1 MKRFGV
7 AVLSTLVLFSAF
19 ASLAGAQPGD
29 IKVIINGVTQQYTQ
43 SPVVSQNTT
52 LVPLRGVF
60 ESLGAK
66 VDWDSKAKKVTASK
80 NDDTLTLNVGSK
92 LAYKNSNPVQLDA
105 ATQIQK
111 GQVLVP
117 LRFVSQ
123 SLGAK
128 VNWDQATRTVTISNQ
143 ANGNT
148 TTVDQ
153 TNSLSSKPLTA
164 PVTKVTY
171 DTYYNDSLTYDDAV
185 KLAIADSTSVKTA
198 ATNIDQAG
206 KIMKEAGKDINF
218 VPAEAGDE
226 GQDKAF
232 KGYAQTN
239 LNYEAAK
246 KNLDMTKEGIEYN
259 VKDLYNKLLQKQ
271 NAVKLA
277 ALNIEDA
284 ERKLKVA
291 QIKRDNQM
299 SSDYEVTQATNQL
312 TQNQAALEK
321 AKKDLDSAYVSLN
334 QVIGY
339 KPEQRYELKDKP
351 VYSEFKD
358 NVETKVSQ
366 VLTSSTA
373 IWLSEQKVDLAELS
387 LKLYNFNTPGNTPY
401 EAEQLNVEKA
411 QYATEGTKRQL
422 EEAVR
427 TIYNNIKALE
437 SQYSQIQAGLVS
449 ARSAADM
456 AKKQFD
462 VGLATELQVY
472 EANLKVTTAEQQAED
487 IVSSIDTLKLAF
499 NKPWAMQ
506 GSAGASAQ

>member
-7 AVLSTLVLFSAF
+7 AVLSTLVLSSAF
-19 ASLAGAQPGD
+19 ANLAGAQSGD

-80 NDDTLTLNVGSK
+80 NEDTLTLNVDSK
-92 LAYKNSNPVQLDA
+92 LAYKNSAPVQLDA

-111 GQVLVP
+111 GQVFVP

-128 VNWDQATRTVTISNQ
+128 VNWDQTTRTVTISNQ
-143 ANGNT
+143 ANGST
-148 TTVDQ
+148 TGDQ
-153 TNSLSSKPLTA
+153 TNSLSSKPFVA

-171 DTYYNDSLTYDDAV
+171 DTYYDDSLTYDDAV
-185 KLAIADSTSVKTA
+185 KLAIADSTSVKSGETS
-198 ATNIDQAG
+198 IDQAG
-206 KIMKEAGKDINF
+206 KILKEAGKNIDF
-218 VPAEAGDE
+218 VPAEAGAE

-239 LNYEAAK
+239 LNYETTK
-246 KNLDMTKEGIEYN
+246 KNLEMTKEGIEYN

-284 ERKLKVA
+284 ERKLKVV
-291 QIKRDNQM
+291 QIKRDNQL

-321 AKKDLDSAYVSLN
+321 AKKELDSAYVSLN
-334 QVIGY
+334 QAIGY

-373 IWLSEQKVDLAELS
+373 IWLSEQQVDLAELS
-387 LKLYNFNTPGNTPY
+387 LKLYNFSTPGDTPY
-401 EAEQLNVEKA
+401 EAQQLDVEKA
-411 QYATEGTKRQL
+411 QYATEGTKKQL
-422 EEAVR
+422 EGLVR
-427 TIYNNIKALE
+427 SIYNNIKGLE
-437 SQYSQIQAGLVS
+437 SQYSQIQASLVS

-487 IVSSIDTLKLAF
+487 LVTSIDTLKMAYS
-499 NKPWAMQ
+499 KPWVLQ
-506 GSAGASAQ
+506 GASS

>member
-7 AVLSTLVLFSAF
+7 ALLSTLALTSAF
-19 ASLAGAQPGD
+19 ANLAGAQSGD

-43 SPVVSQNTT
+43 SPLISQNTT

-60 ESLGAK
+60 ESLGAQ
-66 VDWDSKAKKVTASK
+66 VGWDSKAKKVTASK
-80 NDDTLTLNVGSK
+80 NGDTLTLNVGSK
-92 LAYKNSNPVQLDA
+92 LAYKNSAPVQLDV

-111 GQVLVP
+111 GQVFVP

-128 VNWDQATRTVTISNQ
+128 VDWNQTARTVTISNQ
-143 ANGNT
+143 ANGST
-148 TTVDQ
+148 ADQ
-153 TNSLSSKPLTA
+153 TNSLSSKPLAA

-171 DTYYNDSLTYDDAV
+171 DTYYSDSLTYNDAV
-185 KLAIADSTSVKTA
+185 KLAIADSTAVKTGEV
-198 ATNIDQAG
+198 NIDQAG
-206 KIMKEAGKDINF
+206 KIMKETGKNIDF
-218 VPAEAGDE
+218 VPAEAGVE
-226 GQDKAF
+226 AQDKAF

-246 KNLDMTKEGIEYN
+246 KSLEMTKESIEYN

-284 ERKLKVA
+284 ERKLKVV

-312 TQNQAALEK
+312 TQNQAALDK

-358 NVETKVSQ
+358 DVETTVSQ

-373 IWLSEQKVDLAELS
+373 IWLKEQQVDLAELS
-387 LKLYNFNTPGNTPY
+387 LKLYNFNTQGNTPY
-401 EAEQLNVEKA
+401 EAEQLNVDKA
-411 QYATEGTKRQL
+411 QYATESTKRTL

-427 TIYNNIKALE
+427 TIYNSIKSLE
-437 SQYSQIQAGLVS
+437 SQYTQIQAGLVS

-462 VGLATELQVY
+462 VGLATELQVQ

-487 IVSSIDTLKLAF
+487 LLASIDTYKFAYK
-499 NKPWAMQ
+499 KPWVLQ
-506 GSAGASAQ
+506 GAASGASQ

>member
-7 AVLSTLVLFSAF
+7 ALLSTLVLTSAF
-19 ASLAGAQPGD
+19 ANLAGAQSGD

-43 SPVVSQNTT
+43 SPIVSQNTT

-60 ESLGAK
+60 ESLGAQ
-66 VDWDSKAKKVTASK
+66 VEWDSKAKKVIASK
-80 NDDTLTLNVGSK
+80 NDDTLTLNIGSK

-128 VNWDQATRTVTISNQ
+128 VNWGQATRTVTISNQ
-143 ANGNT
+143 ANGSAT
-148 TTVDQ
+148 D
-153 TNSLSSKPLTA
+153 TNSLSSKPLIA

-171 DTYYNDSLTYDDAV
+171 DTYYNDSLAYDDAV
-185 KLAIADSTSVKTA
+185 KLAIADSTSVKTGEVS
-198 ATNIDQAG
+198 IDQAG
-206 KIMKEAGKDINF
+206 KIMKETGKNIDF

-226 GQDKAF
+226 AQDKAF

-246 KNLDMTKEGIEYN
+246 KNLEMTKESIEYN

-312 TQNQAALEK
+312 TQNQAALDK

-334 QVIGY
+334 QLIGY

-387 LKLYNFNTPGNTPY
+387 LKLYNFSTPGNTPY

>member
-1 MKRFGV
+1 M
-7 AVLSTLVLFSAF
+7 
-19 ASLAGAQPGD
+19 
-29 IKVIINGVTQQYTQ
+29 
-43 SPVVSQNTT
+43 
-52 LVPLRGVF
+52 
-60 ESLGAK
+60 
-66 VDWDSKAKKVTASK
+66 
-80 NDDTLTLNVGSK
+80 
-92 LAYKNSNPVQLDA
+92 
-105 ATQIQK
+105 
-111 GQVLVP
+111 
-117 LRFVSQ
+117 
-123 SLGAK
+123 
-128 VNWDQATRTVTISNQ
+128 
-143 ANGNT
+143 
-148 TTVDQ
+148 
-153 TNSLSSKPLTA
+153 
-164 PVTKVTY
+164 
-171 DTYYNDSLTYDDAV
+171 TYDDAV
-185 KLAIADSTSVKTA
+185 KLAIADSTSVKTGEV
-198 ATNIDQAG
+198 NIDQAG
-206 KIMKEAGKDINF
+206 KIMKETGKNIDF
-218 VPAEAGDE
+218 VPAEAGNE
-226 GQDKAF
+226 AQDKAY

-239 LNYEAAK
+239 LNYEATK
-246 KNLDMTKEGIEYN
+246 KSLEMTKEGIEYN

-487 IVSSIDTLKLAF
+487 IVTNIDTLKLAF

-506 GSAGASAQ
+506 GSSGASAQ

>member
-7 AVLSTLVLFSAF
+7 ALLSTLVLTSAF
-19 ASLAGAQPGD
+19 TNLAGAQSGD

-43 SPVVSQNTT
+43 SPIVSQNTT

-60 ESLGAK
+60 ESLGAQ
-66 VDWDSKAKKVTASK
+66 VEWDSKAKKVIASK
-80 NDDTLTLNVGSK
+80 NDDTLTLNIGSK

-143 ANGNT
+143 ANGSAT
-148 TTVDQ
+148 D

-171 DTYYNDSLTYDDAV
+171 DTYYNDSLAYDDAV
-185 KLAIADSTSVKTA
+185 KLAIADSTSVKTGEVS
-198 ATNIDQAG
+198 IDQAG
-206 KIMKEAGKDINF
+206 KIMKETGKNIDF

-226 GQDKAF
+226 AQDKAF

-246 KNLDMTKEGIEYN
+246 KNLEMTKESIEYN

-312 TQNQAALEK
+312 TQNQAALDK

-334 QVIGY
+334 QLIGY

-387 LKLYNFNTPGNTPY
+387 LKLYNFSTPGNTPY

>member
-1 MKRFGV
+1 MKRFAV
-7 AVLSTLVLFSAF
+7 AVLSTMVLTSTF
-19 ASLAGAQPGD
+19 ANLAGAQSGD

-43 SPVVSQNTT
+43 PPVVSQNTT

-66 VDWDSKAKKVTASK
+66 VEWDSKAKKVTASK
-80 NDDTLTLNVGSK
+80 NDDTLTLNIGSK
-92 LAYKNSNPVQLDA
+92 LAYKNSKPVQLDA

-117 LRFVSQ
+117 LRFVSK

-128 VNWDQATRTVTISNQ
+128 VNWNQTSRTVTISNQ
-143 ANGNT
+143 ANDST
-148 TTVDQ
+148 PDI
-153 TNSLSSKPLTA
+153 NSLSSKPLAT

-171 DTYYNDSLTYDDAV
+171 DTYYNDSLTYEDAV
-185 KLAIADSTSVKTA
+185 KLAIADSTSVKTGEVS
-198 ATNIDQAG
+198 IDQTG
-206 KIMKEAGKDINF
+206 KIMKETGKNIDF

-226 GQDKAF
+226 AQDKAF

-246 KNLDMTKEGIEYN
+246 KNLEMTKEGIEYN

-277 ALNIEDA
+277 VLNIEDA

-312 TQNQAALEK
+312 TQNQAALDK

-334 QVIGY
+334 QLIGY

-387 LKLYNFNTPGNTPY
+387 LKLYNFSTPGNTPY

>member
-1 MKRFGV
+1 MKRFAV
-7 AVLSTLVLFSAF
+7 VVLSTLVLTSTF
-19 ASLAGAQPGD
+19 ANLAGAQSGD

-43 SPVVSQNTT
+43 PPVVSQNTT

-60 ESLGAK
+60 ESLGAQ
-66 VDWDSKAKKVTASK
+66 VEWDSKAKKVTASK
-80 NDDTLTLNVGSK
+80 NDDTLTLNNGSK
-92 LAYKNSNPVQLDA
+92 LAYKNSKPVQLDA

-128 VNWDQATRTVTISNQ
+128 VIWDQNSRTVTISNQ
-143 ANGNT
+143 ANGGTNE
-148 TTVDQ
+148 
-153 TNSLSSKPLTA
+153 TNSLSSKPLAA

-198 ATNIDQAG
+198 ETTIDQTG

-218 VPAEAGDE
+218 IPAEAGNE
-226 GQDKAF
+226 AQDKAF

-246 KNLDMTKEGIEYN
+246 KNLEMTKEGIEYN

-299 SSDYEVTQATNQL
+299 SSDYEVTQASNQL

-321 AKKDLDSAYVSLN
+321 AKKELDSAYVSLN

-387 LKLYNFNTPGNTPY
+387 LKLYNFNTPGNVPY

-487 IVSSIDTLKLAF
+487 IVTSIDTLKMAYG
-499 NKPWAMQ
+499 KPWVLQ
-506 GSAGASAQ
+506 GAASGAQ

>member
-1 MKRFGV
+1 MKRFG
-7 AVLSTLVLFSAF
+7 AALLSTLVLTSAF
-19 ASLAGAQPGD
+19 ANLAGAQSGD

-43 SPVVSQNTT
+43 SPVFSQNTT

-60 ESLGAK
+60 ESLGAQ
-66 VDWDSKAKKVTASK
+66 VEWDSKAKKVTASK
-80 NDDTLTLNVGSK
+80 NDDTLTLNIGSK

-128 VNWDQATRTVTISNQ
+128 VNWDQRTRTVTISNQ
-143 ANGNT
+143 ANGST
-148 TTVDQ
+148 TDA
-153 TNSLSSKPLTA
+153 NSLSSKPLAA

-171 DTYYNDSLTYDDAV
+171 DTYYNDSLTYVDAV

-198 ATNIDQAG
+198 ETTIDQTG
-206 KIMKEAGKDINF
+206 KIMKEAGKNIDF

-299 SSDYEVTQATNQL
+299 SSDYEVTQATNQV

-387 LKLYNFNTPGNTPY
+387 LKLYNFSTPGNTPY

-449 ARSAADM
+449 AKSAADM

>member
-7 AVLSTLVLFSAF
+7 AVLSTLVLSSAF

-128 VNWDQATRTVTISNQ
+128 VNWEQATRTVTISNQ
-143 ANGNT
+143 ANSST
-148 TTVDQ
+148 TDDQ
-153 TNSLSSKPLTA
+153 TNSLSSKPLAT
-164 PVTKVTY
+164 PVTQVTY
-171 DTYYNDSLTYDDAV
+171 DTYYNDSLTYNDAV
-185 KLAIADSTSVKTA
+185 KLAVADSTSVKTA

-226 GQDKAF
+226 AQDKAF

-246 KNLDMTKEGIEYN
+246 KNLDMTKESIEYN

-321 AKKDLDSAYVSLN
+321 AKK
-334 QVIGY
+334 I
-339 KPEQRYELKDKP
+339 
-351 VYSEFKD
+351 
-358 NVETKVSQ
+358 
-366 VLTSSTA
+366 
-373 IWLSEQKVDLAELS
+373 
-387 LKLYNFNTPGNTPY
+387 
-401 EAEQLNVEKA
+401 
-411 QYATEGTKRQL
+411 
-422 EEAVR
+422 
-427 TIYNNIKALE
+427 
-437 SQYSQIQAGLVS
+437 
-449 ARSAADM
+449 
-456 AKKQFD
+456 
-462 VGLATELQVY
+462 
-472 EANLKVTTAEQQAED
+472 
-487 IVSSIDTLKLAF
+487 
-499 NKPWAMQ
+499 
-506 GSAGASAQ
+506 

>member
-7 AVLSTLVLFSAF
+7 ALLSTLVLTSAF
-19 ASLAGAQPGD
+19 ANLAGAQSGD

-43 SPVVSQNTT
+43 SPIVSQNTT

-60 ESLGAK
+60 ESLGAQ
-66 VDWDSKAKKVTASK
+66 VEWDSKAKKVIASK
-80 NDDTLTLNVGSK
+80 NDDTLTLNIGSK

-143 ANGNT
+143 ANGSAT
-148 TTVDQ
+148 D

-185 KLAIADSTSVKTA
+185 KLAIADSTSVKTGEVS
-198 ATNIDQAG
+198 IDQAG
-206 KIMKEAGKDINF
+206 KIMKETGKNIDF

-226 GQDKAF
+226 AQDKAF

-246 KNLDMTKEGIEYN
+246 KNLEMTKESIEYN

-312 TQNQAALEK
+312 TQNQAALDK

-334 QVIGY
+334 QLIGY

-387 LKLYNFNTPGNTPY
+387 LKLYNFSTPGNTPY

>member
-7 AVLSTLVLFSAF
+7 ALLSTLVLSSAF
-19 ASLAGAQPGD
+19 ANLAGAQSGD

-43 SPVVSQNTT
+43 SPIVSQNTT

-60 ESLGAK
+60 ESLGAQ
-66 VDWDSKAKKVTASK
+66 VEWDSKAKKVTASK
-80 NDDTLTLNVGSK
+80 NDDTLTLNIGSK
-92 LAYKNSNPVQLDA
+92 LAYKNSKPVQLDA

-128 VNWDQATRTVTISNQ
+128 VNWDQTTRTVTISNQ
-143 ANGNT
+143 GSGSAT
-148 TTVDQ
+148 D
-153 TNSLSSKPLTA
+153 TNSLSSKPLAA

-185 KLAIADSTSVKTA
+185 KLAIADSTSVKTGEVS
-198 ATNIDQAG
+198 IDQAG
-206 KIMKEAGKDINF
+206 KILKETGKNIDF
-218 VPAEAGDE
+218 VPAEAGNE
-226 GQDKAF
+226 GQDKAY

-239 LNYEAAK
+239 LNYEATK
-246 KNLDMTKEGIEYN
+246 KNLEMTKESIEYN

-312 TQNQAALEK
+312 TQNQAALDK

-334 QVIGY
+334 QLIGY

-387 LKLYNFNTPGNTPY
+387 LKLYNFSTPGNTPY

>member
-7 AVLSTLVLFSAF
+7 AVLSTLVLSSAF
-19 ASLAGAQPGD
+19 ANLAGAEAGD

-43 SPVVSQNTT
+43 APVVSQNTT

-60 ESLGAK
+60 ESLGAQ

-80 NDDTLTLNVGSK
+80 NEDTLTLNVGSK
-92 LAYKNSNPVQLDA
+92 LAYKNSAPVQLDA

-128 VNWDQATRTVTISNQ
+128 VNWDKTTRTVTISNQ
-143 ANGNT
+143 VDGST
-148 TTVDQ
+148 TGE
-153 TNSLSSKPLTA
+153 TNSLSSKPFTA

-185 KLAIADSTSVKTA
+185 KLAVADSTSVKTA
-198 ATNIDQAG
+198 ETNIDQSG
-206 KIMKEAGKDINF
+206 KIMKETGKNIDF

-246 KNLDMTKEGIEYN
+246 KNLDMTKEGIQYN

-284 ERKLKVA
+284 DRKLKVA

-299 SSDYEVTQATNQL
+299 SSDYEVTQATNQV

-321 AKKDLDSAYVSLN
+321 AKKDLDSAYISLN
-334 QVIGY
+334 QAIGY

-373 IWLSEQKVDLAELS
+373 IWLSEQQVDLAELS
-387 LKLYNFNTPGNTPY
+387 LKLYNFNTSGNTPY

-411 QYATEGTKRQL
+411 QYATEGTKKQL
-422 EEAVR
+422 EGLVR
-427 TIYNNIKALE
+427 SIYNNIKGLE

-449 ARSAADM
+449 ARSAADI

-487 IVSSIDTLKLAF
+487 LVTSIDTLKLAYD
-499 NKPWAMQ
+499 KPWAMQ
-506 GSAGASAQ
+506 GASSGASQ

>member
-7 AVLSTLVLFSAF
+7 ALLSTLVLTSAF
-19 ASLAGAQPGD
+19 ANLAGAQSGD

-43 SPVVSQNTT
+43 SPIVSQNTT

-60 ESLGAK
+60 ESLGAQ
-66 VDWDSKAKKVTASK
+66 VEWDSKAKKVTASK
-80 NDDTLTLNVGSK
+80 NDDTLTLNIGSK

-128 VNWDQATRTVTISNQ
+128 VNWDQRTRTVTISNQ
-143 ANGNT
+143 ANGST
-148 TTVDQ
+148 TDA
-153 TNSLSSKPLTA
+153 NSLSSKPLAA

-171 DTYYNDSLTYDDAV
+171 DTYYNDSLAYDDAV
-185 KLAIADSTSVKTA
+185 KLAIADSTSVKTGEVS
-198 ATNIDQAG
+198 IDQAG
-206 KIMKEAGKDINF
+206 KIMKETGKNIDF

-226 GQDKAF
+226 AQDKAF

-246 KNLDMTKEGIEYN
+246 KNLEMTKESIEYN

-312 TQNQAALEK
+312 TQNQAALDK

-334 QVIGY
+334 QLIGY

-387 LKLYNFNTPGNTPY
+387 LKLYNFSTPGNTPY

>member
-7 AVLSTLVLFSAF
+7 AVLSTLVLSSAF

-80 NDDTLTLNVGSK
+80 NEDTLALNVGSK

-128 VNWDQATRTVTISNQ
+128 VNWDQSTRTITISNQ
-143 ANGNT
+143 ADGST
-148 TTVDQ
+148 AGEA
-153 TNSLSSKPLTA
+153 NSLSSKPLAA
-164 PVTKVTY
+164 PVTNVTY

-185 KLAIADSTSVKTA
+185 KLAITDSTSVKTGEVS
-198 ATNIDQAG
+198 IDQAG
-206 KIMKEAGKDINF
+206 KILKETGKNIDF
-218 VPAEAGDE
+218 VPAEAGYE
-226 GQDKAF
+226 GQDKAY

-239 LNYEAAK
+239 LNYEATK
-246 KNLDMTKEGIEYN
+246 KNLEMTKESIEYN

-387 LKLYNFNTPGNTPY
+387 LKLYNFSTPGNTPY

-487 IVSSIDTLKLAF
+487 IVTNIDTLKLAF
-499 NKPWAMQ
+499 DKPWAMQ
-506 GSAGASAQ
+506 GSSGASAQ

>member
-7 AVLSTLVLFSAF
+7 ALLSTLVLTSAF
-19 ASLAGAQPGD
+19 ANLAGAQSGD

-43 SPVVSQNTT
+43 SPIVSQNTT

-60 ESLGAK
+60 ESLGAQ
-66 VDWDSKAKKVTASK
+66 VEWDSKAKKVIASK
-80 NDDTLTLNVGSK
+80 NDDTLTLNIGSK

-143 ANGNT
+143 ANGSAT
-148 TTVDQ
+148 D

-171 DTYYNDSLTYDDAV
+171 DTYYNDSLAYDDAV
-185 KLAIADSTSVKTA
+185 KLAIADSTSVKTGEVS
-198 ATNIDQAG
+198 IDQAG
-206 KIMKEAGKDINF
+206 KIMKETGKNIDF

-226 GQDKAF
+226 AQDKAF

-246 KNLDMTKEGIEYN
+246 KNLEMTKESIEYN

-277 ALNIEDA
+277 ALNIEDS
-284 ERKLKVA
+284 ERKLKVV

-312 TQNQAALEK
+312 TQNQAALDK

-334 QVIGY
+334 QLIGY

-387 LKLYNFNTPGNTPY
+387 LKLYNFSTPGNTPY

>member
-7 AVLSTLVLFSAF
+7 AVLSTLVLSSAF
-19 ASLAGAQPGD
+19 ANLAGAQVGN

-43 SPVVSQNTT
+43 APVVSQNTT

-60 ESLGAK
+60 ESLGAQ
-66 VDWDSKAKKVTASK
+66 VDWNSKAKKVTASK
-80 NDDTLTLNVGSK
+80 NEDTLTLNVGSK
-92 LAYKNSNPVQLDA
+92 LAYKNSAPVQLDV

-111 GQVLVP
+111 GQVFVP

-143 ANGNT
+143 AVGSTNGKA
-148 TTVDQ
+148 
-153 TNSLSSKPLTA
+153 NSLSSKPLA
-164 PVTKVTY
+164 DSVTKVTY
-171 DTYYNDSLTYDDAV
+171 DTYYNDTLGYDDAV
-185 KLAIADSTSVKTA
+185 KLAIADSTSIKTVE
-198 ATNIDQAG
+198 NSIDQAG

-218 VPAEAGDE
+218 VPAEAGVEASDR
-226 GQDKAF
+226 AF

-246 KNLDMTKEGIEYN
+246 KNLDMTKEKIQYN
-259 VKDLYNKLLQKQ
+259 VKDLYNKLLQKK

-284 ERKLKVA
+284 KLKLKVA

-299 SSDYEVTQATNQL
+299 SSDYEVTQATNL
-312 TQNQAALEK
+312 VTQNQASLDK
-321 AKKDLDSAYVSLN
+321 AKKDLDSAFVALN
-334 QVIGY
+334 QLIGY

-351 VYSEFKD
+351 VYSEFKS
-358 NVETKVSQ
+358 NVETTISQ

-373 IWLSEQKVDLAELS
+373 IWLSEQKVDLAELN
-387 LKLYNFNTPGNTPY
+387 LKLYNFSTPGNTPY

-411 QYATEGTKRQL
+411 QLATEGTKRQL

-427 TIYNNIKALE
+427 TAYNTIKGLE
-437 SQYSQIQAGLVS
+437 SQYSQLQAGLVS

-456 AKKQFD
+456 TKKQFD
-462 VGLATELQVY
+462 VGLATELQVFD
-472 EANLKVTTAEQQAED
+472 ANLKVTSTEQQAAD
-487 IVSSIDTLKLAF
+487 LVISIDTLKMAYD
-499 NKPWAMQ
+499 KPWVLQ
-506 GSAGASAQ
+506 SAASGVSE

>member
-1 MKRFGV
+1 MKRFAV
-7 AVLSTLVLFSAF
+7 AVLTTLVLTSTF
-19 ASLAGAQPGD
+19 ANLAGAQSGD

-43 SPVVSQNTT
+43 SPIVSQNTT

-60 ESLGAK
+60 ESLGAQ
-66 VDWDSKAKKVTASK
+66 VEWDSKAKKVIASK
-80 NDDTLTLNVGSK
+80 NDDTLTLNIGSK

-143 ANGNT
+143 ANGSVT
-148 TTVDQ
+148 D

-171 DTYYNDSLTYDDAV
+171 DTYYNDSLSYDDAV
-185 KLAIADSTSVKTA
+185 KLAIVDSTSIKTVE
-198 ATNIDQAG
+198 TSIDQAG
-206 KIMKEAGKDINF
+206 KIMKEAGKNIDF
-218 VPAEAGDE
+218 VPAEAGVE
-226 GQDKAF
+226 ALDKAY

-246 KNLDMTKEGIEYN
+246 KNLELTKEGIEYN

-312 TQNQAALEK
+312 TQNQAALDK

-334 QVIGY
+334 QLIGY

-387 LKLYNFNTPGNTPY
+387 LKLYNFSTPGNTPY

>member
-7 AVLSTLVLFSAF
+7 ALLSTLVLTSAF
-19 ASLAGAQPGD
+19 ANLAGAQSGD

-43 SPVVSQNTT
+43 SPIVSQNTT

-60 ESLGAK
+60 ESLGAQ
-66 VDWDSKAKKVTASK
+66 VEWDSKAKKVIASK
-80 NDDTLTLNVGSK
+80 NDDTLTLNIGSK

-143 ANGNT
+143 ANGSAT
-148 TTVDQ
+148 D

-171 DTYYNDSLTYDDAV
+171 DTYYNDSLAYDDAV
-185 KLAIADSTSVKTA
+185 KLAVADSTSVKTGEVS
-198 ATNIDQAG
+198 IDQAG
-206 KIMKEAGKDINF
+206 KIMKETGKNIDF

-226 GQDKAF
+226 AQDKAF

-246 KNLDMTKEGIEYN
+246 KNLEMTKESIEYN

-312 TQNQAALEK
+312 TQNQAALDK

-334 QVIGY
+334 QLIGY

-387 LKLYNFNTPGNTPY
+387 LKLYNFSTPGNTPY

>member
-1 MKRFGV
+1 MKRFAV
-7 AVLSTLVLFSAF
+7 ALLSTLVLTSAF
-19 ASLAGAQPGD
+19 ASLAGAQSGD

-60 ESLGAK
+60 ESLGAQ
-66 VDWDSKAKKVTASK
+66 VEWDSKAKKVTASK
-80 NDDTLTLNVGSK
+80 SEDTLTLNIGSK
-92 LAYKNSNPVQLDA
+92 LAYKNSKPVQLDV

-128 VNWDQATRTVTISNQ
+128 VNWDQTSRTVTISNQ
-143 ANGNT
+143 ANAST
-148 TTVDQ
+148 TDI
-153 TNSLSSKPLTA
+153 NSLSSKPLAA

-171 DTYYNDSLTYDDAV
+171 DTYYNDSLTYEDAV
-185 KLAIADSTSVKTA
+185 KLAIADSTSVKTGEVS
-198 ATNIDQAG
+198 IDQAG
-206 KIMKEAGKDINF
+206 KIMKETGKNIDF
-218 VPAEAGDE
+218 VPAEAGNE
-226 GQDKAF
+226 AQDKAY

-246 KNLDMTKEGIEYN
+246 KNLEMTKEGIEYN

-312 TQNQAALEK
+312 TQNQAALDK

-387 LKLYNFNTPGNTPY
+387 LKLYNFSTPGNTPY
-401 EAEQLNVEKA
+401 EAEQLNVDKA

-487 IVSSIDTLKLAF
+487 IVTSIDTLKMAYG
-499 NKPWAMQ
+499 KPWVLQ
-506 GSAGASAQ
+506 GAASGAQ

>member
-7 AVLSTLVLFSAF
+7 ALLSTLVLTSAF
-19 ASLAGAQPGD
+19 ANLAGAQSGD

-43 SPVVSQNTT
+43 SPIVSQNTT

-60 ESLGAK
+60 ESLGAQ
-66 VDWDSKAKKVTASK
+66 VEWDSKAKKVTASK
-80 NDDTLTLNVGSK
+80 NDDTLTLNIGSK
-92 LAYKNSNPVQLDA
+92 LAYKNSKPVQLDA

-128 VNWDQATRTVTISNQ
+128 VNWDQTSRTVTISNQ
-143 ANGNT
+143 GSGSAT
-148 TTVDQ
+148 D
-153 TNSLSSKPLTA
+153 TNSLSSKPLAA

-185 KLAIADSTSVKTA
+185 KLAIADSTSVKTGEVS
-198 ATNIDQAG
+198 IDQAG
-206 KIMKEAGKDINF
+206 KILKETGKNIDF
-218 VPAEAGDE
+218 VPAEAGNE
-226 GQDKAF
+226 AQDKAY

-239 LNYEAAK
+239 LNYEATK
-246 KNLDMTKEGIEYN
+246 KNLEMTKESIEYN

-312 TQNQAALEK
+312 TQNQAALDK

-334 QVIGY
+334 QLIGY

-387 LKLYNFNTPGNTPY
+387 LKLYNFSTPGNTPY

>member
-7 AVLSTLVLFSAF
+7 AVLSTLVLSSAF
-19 ASLAGAQPGD
+19 ANLAGAQTSD

-43 SPVVSQNTT
+43 SPVISQSTT

-60 ESLGAK
+60 ESLGAQ
-66 VDWDSKAKKVTASK
+66 VEWDSKAKKVIASK

-92 LAYKNSNPVQLDA
+92 LAYKNSAPVQLDA

-128 VNWDQATRTVTISNQ
+128 VNWDKATRTVTISNQ
-143 ANGNT
+143 ADGST
-148 TTVDQ
+148 TGDQ
-153 TNSLSSKPLTA
+153 TNSLSSKPFTS

-171 DTYYNDSLTYDDAV
+171 DTYYNVSLTYDDAV
-185 KLAIADSTSVKTA
+185 KLAIADSTSVKTGEL
-198 ATNIDQAG
+198 NIDQAG
-206 KIMKEAGKDINF
+206 KIMKEAGKNIDF

-239 LNYEAAK
+239 LNYEATK

-312 TQNQAALEK
+312 TQNQAALDK

-387 LKLYNFNTPGNTPY
+387 LKLYNFNTQGNTPY
-401 EAEQLNVEKA
+401 EAQQLDVEKA
-411 QYATEGTKRQL
+411 QYATEGTKRTL

-427 TIYNNIKALE
+427 TLYNNIKGLE

-487 IVSSIDTLKLAF
+487 IVTSIDTLKMAY
-499 NKPWAMQ
+499 NKPWVLQ
-506 GSAGASAQ
+506 GASSGASQ

>member
-7 AVLSTLVLFSAF
+7 AALSTLVLSSAF
-19 ASLAGAQPGD
+19 ANFAGAQAGD

-80 NDDTLTLNVGSK
+80 NEDTLALNVGSK
-92 LAYKNSNPVQLDA
+92 LAYKNSAPVQLDA

-128 VNWDQATRTVTISNQ
+128 VNWDQSTRTITISNQ
-143 ANGNT
+143 ADGST
-148 TTVDQ
+148 TGEA
-153 TNSLSSKPLTA
+153 NSLSSKPLTA

-171 DTYYNDSLTYDDAV
+171 DTYYNDSLAYDDAV
-185 KLAIADSTSVKTA
+185 KLAIADSTTVKTA

-206 KIMKEAGKDINF
+206 KIMKEAGKNIDF

-387 LKLYNFNTPGNTPY
+387 LKLYNFSTPGNTPY

-487 IVSSIDTLKLAF
+487 IVTNIDTLKLAF
-499 NKPWAMQ
+499 DKPWAMQ
-506 GSAGASAQ
+506 GSSGASAQ